1 MQIITEGTFFSLLL
15 FLKKTYTWIILV
27 WHQLPAP
34 LRGFQLPN
42 NKQIRGQRTM
52 YFSVLLYIQL
62 GGCTRLQSKASPGCS
77 ANSDV
82 KVETRCEGLGGP
94 KNTNFVAHQKWI
106 IFSVLSLLV
115 SIPSWKAASS
125 PNSSWGQNGA
135 SFLRY
140 YKPVWAQKRIQC
152 SRPNS
157 FKANNPPESC
167 ESATT
172 VNVNLHHA
180 RWERNF
186 NNDIIEERAQGS
198 RSREKCVGPSDL
210 WNLQGFIWTN
220 MSPCSHCSFRLL
232 WLRI

>member
-1 MQIITEGTFFSLLL
+1 MESQSEDAQVALYQFTGSPVLSFVQLINPSRHRMEIITEGTLFPFLL
-15 FLKKTYTWIILV
+15 FFFFKTYTWI

-52 YFSVLLYIQL
+52 YSSVRLCVQL
-62 GGCTRLQSKASPGCS
+62 WGCARLQTEASPGCS

-82 KVETRCEGLGGP
+82 KVETPYEGLRGP
-94 KNTNFVAHQKWI
+94 KNTNFVAHPKWI
-106 IFSVLSLLV
+106 ILSILSLLV

-152 SRPNS
+152 SRPNN
-157 FKANNPPESC
+157 FKANNPPESVWDRC
-167 ESATT
+167 NCQCQLTPRT
-172 VNVNLHHA
+172 A
-180 RWERNF
+180 R
-186 NNDIIEERAQGS
+186 A
-198 RSREKCVGPSDL
+198 K
-210 WNLQGFIWTN
+210 LQ
-220 MSPCSHCSFRLL
+220 
-232 WLRI
+232 